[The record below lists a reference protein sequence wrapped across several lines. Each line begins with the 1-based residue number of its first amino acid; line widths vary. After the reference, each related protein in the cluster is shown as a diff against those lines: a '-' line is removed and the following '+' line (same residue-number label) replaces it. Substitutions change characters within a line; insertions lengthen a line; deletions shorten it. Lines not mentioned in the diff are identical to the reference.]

1 VGLLSKPNAN
11 ELAVGDVHRD
21 FKTETH
27 FGVLGLG
34 PHNYSPKVKI
44 VESTGCNPSLAIHR
58 YPSAAQ
64 PRSARNA
71 DESLVFSTMTPT
83 IAL

>member
-1 VGLLSKPNAN
+1 MGLLSKPNADD
-11 ELAVGDVHRD
+11 LAVGDVHRD

-34 PHNYSPKVKI
+34 PHSYSPKVKI
-44 VESTGCNPSLAIHR
+44 VESTGCNPSLVIHR
-58 YPSAAQ
+58 YLSAVQ
-64 PRSARNA
+64 PRSAHNP
-71 DESLVFSTMTPT
+71 DESLVFSTMIPT